1 MAEGNENSNTLA
13 QLQTNKINKLLSEQK
28 FGNPYKSLVD
38 DCKKSLDN
46 LNKRISDIQKG
57 NDEISGLLSAANA
70 TVDEYIDSLNQELDA
85 INADQTVKN
94 FYIQKQELAVRR
106 SELDSEISKKEKQI
120 ETYQKLSS
128 HPRTQPGSYKNI
140 IASLTKEIDD
150 IRSEYKKLSD
160 QITRMDEQ
168 IGRNK
173 NTERKKDLTDKLTKA
188 ENYRDSVQKELDY
201 FKDRL
206 EKQQNQC
213 NELSKLCAD
222 FNFNPNNQSAFFNF
236 LSRKWP

>member
-1 MAEGNENSNTLA
+1 MAEGNENSITLA
-13 QLQTNKINKLLSEQK
+13 QRQTAKIQELKDKK
-28 FGNPYKSLVD
+28 FGNPYESLVG

-57 NDEISGLLSAANA
+57 NDEISGLLSAA
-70 TVDEYIDSLNQELDA
+70 TIDEYIDVLNQELDA

-160 QITRMDEQ
+160 QIDRMDAQ

-173 NTERKKDLTDKLTKA
+173 NTKTKKDLIDKLTKA

-213 NELSKLCAD
+213 DELSKLCAD

>member
-13 QLQTNKINKLLSEQK
+13 QRQTDRIKELLDSKK
-28 FGNPYKSLVD
+28 FSNPYKSLVD
-38 DCKKSLDN
+38 DCKKSLED

-57 NDEISGLLSAANA
+57 NDEISGLLSATNA

-140 IASLTKEIDD
+140 IASLTKEIAD

-160 QITRMDEQ
+160 QIDRMDAQ
-168 IGRNK
+168 IGKNK
-173 NTERKKDLTDKLTKA
+173 NTKTKKDLTDNLAKA
-188 ENYRDSVQKELDY
+188 ENYRDSVQGELDY
-201 FKDRL
+201 LKDRL

-222 FNFNPNNQSAFFNF
+222 FQPDLKNQSAFFNF
-236 LSRKWP
+236 LSRKCH

>member
-1 MAEGNENSNTLA
+1 MATSNELA
-13 QLQTNKINKLLSEQK
+13 NLQSKKIEELLNDRK
-28 FGNPYKSLVD
+28 FSNPYESLVN

-57 NDEISGLLSAANA
+57 NDEINGLLSGA
-70 TVDEYIDSLNQELDA
+70 TIDEYIDVLNQELDA

-160 QITRMDEQ
+160 QIDRMDAQ

-173 NTERKKDLTDKLTKA
+173 NTKTKKDLTDKLEKA

-222 FNFNPNNQSAFFNF
+222 FNFDPNSQSAFFNF